1 MPMLVEARTPVVV
14 GVGEVTH
21 RGNDFVDPIDLAVEA
36 ARRAVKDAGRP
47 VERRIDTVATPG
59 ILVIPRD
66 NPASRIAEA
75 MHISPARR
83 ISCPVGGN
91 TPQYLVEVLGGEI
104 REGRADVV
112 LVVGAESGH
121 SARKLQGRALLDSPP
136 PPRSGDES
144 LGDARPG
151 LSQAELSV
159 GLSWPH
165 EVYPIFES
173 AIAARHG
180 RDFDA
185 QREWLGTLMAPFTAE
200 AARHPEQA
208 WFPRARSATELSEV
222 TAENR
227 MVCLPYPKLLNSIM
241 SVDMAAAFIL
251 MAAEV
256 ADELGVARDRWVFPW
271 SAATCNDVYF
281 PVERPDLSR
290 SSGIEVAAR
299 KALNAGRLT
308 IDDIRWFDLYSCF
321 PSAIEMAAEAL
332 DLDPLDDRGLTVTG
346 GLPYHGGPG
355 NNYVSHSI
363 VEMVRRCRRDPTDV
377 GLVTGLGWYSTKH
390 SVGLWSATPPPTGWR
405 LLDTTVEQAQIDSS
419 RLGVAGVDEAT
430 GCATVDGYT
439 VVYDRDGQPRWTPI
453 IAHLSDGQRVVARS
467 DDPQIAEAMGA
478 EMYVGKTVCLRN
490 TGSFTGFEL
499 P

>member
-1 MPMLVEARTPVVV
+1 
-14 GVGEVTH
+14 
-21 RGNDFVDPIDLAVEA
+21 
-36 ARRAVKDAGRP
+36 
-47 VERRIDTVATPG
+47 
-59 ILVIPRD
+59 
-66 NPASRIAEA
+66 
-75 MHISPARR
+75 
-83 ISCPVGGN
+83 
-91 TPQYLVEVLGGEI
+91 
-104 REGRADVV
+104 
-112 LVVGAESGH
+112 
-121 SARKLQGRALLDSPP
+121 
-136 PPRSGDES
+136 
-144 LGDARPG
+144 
-151 LSQAELSV
+151 
-159 GLSWPH
+159 
-165 EVYPIFES
+165 
-173 AIAARHG
+173 
-180 RDFDA
+180 
-185 QREWLGTLMAPFTAE
+185 
-200 AARHPEQA
+200 
-208 WFPRARSATELSEV
+208 
-222 TAENR
+222 
-227 MVCLPYPKLLNSIM
+227 MVCLPYPPKLLNSIM

-308 IDDIRWFDLYSCF
+308 TDDIRWFDLYSCF
-321 PSAIEMAAEAL
+321 PSAVEMAAEAL

-390 SVGLWSATPPPTGWR
+390 SVGLWSATPPPPTGWR
-405 LLDTTVEQAQIDSS
+405 LLDTAVEQAQIDSL

-453 IAHLSDGQRVVARS
+453 IAHLSDGRRVVARS
-467 DDPQIAEAMGA
+467 DDPQIAEAMA
-478 EMYVGKTVCLRN
+478 SEMYVGRTVSLR
-490 TGSFTGFEL
+490 TRGSFSGFEL

>member
-1 MPMLVEARTPVVV
+1 M
-14 GVGEVTH
+14 
-21 RGNDFVDPIDLAVEA
+21 
-36 ARRAVKDAGRP
+36 
-47 VERRIDTVATPG
+47 
-59 ILVIPRD
+59 
-66 NPASRIAEA
+66 
-75 MHISPARR
+75 
-83 ISCPVGGN
+83 
-91 TPQYLVEVLGGEI
+91 
-104 REGRADVV
+104 
-112 LVVGAESGH
+112 
-121 SARKLQGRALLDSPP
+121 
-136 PPRSGDES
+136 
-144 LGDARPG
+144 
-151 LSQAELSV
+151 

-200 AARHPEQA
+200 AARHPQQA
-208 WFPRARSATELSEV
+208 WFPRTRSATELSEV

-256 ADELGVARDRWVFPW
+256 ADELGVGRDRWVFPW

-299 KALNAGRLT
+299 KALNAGGLT
-308 IDDIRWFDLYSCF
+308 TDDIRWFDLYSCF
-321 PSAIEMAAEAL
+321 PSAIQMAAEAL
-332 DLDPLDDRGLTVTG
+332 DVDPLDERGLTVTG

-363 VEMVRRCRRDPTDV
+363 VEMVRRCRRDPTDA

-390 SVGLWSATPPPTGWR
+390 SVGVWSASPPPAGWR
-405 LLDTTVEQAQIDSS
+405 LIDTAVEQAHIDSS
-419 RLGVAGVDEAT
+419 RLAVAGVGEAT
-430 GCATVDGYT
+430 GRATVDGYT
-439 VVYDRDGQPRWTPI
+439 VVYDRDGRPRWTPI
-453 IAHLSDGQRVVARS
+453 IAHLSDGRRVVARS
-467 DDPQIAEAMGA
+467 DDPQIAEAMGG

-499 P
+499 S